1 MLLVAV
7 GAATGCHK
15 QLARAQ
21 PPAVVKVGRRAVA
34 HAPQLVKEWVATI
47 DGSTTAEIR
56 PQVSGYIQQVN
67 YKEGSRIDVGELLFT
82 IDDRPFVAA
91 VKKAQ
96 GDYETALA
104 QLAKARADVA
114 RYTPLV
120 VDHAIS
126 HEQLDDARAAVQAGE
141 ATMAGAKGTLDSG
154 ETWTSSGPAVRSPIA
169 GLTGLA
175 QVRVGALVNTN
186 QILTIVSTVSSM
198 RASFSVSQ
206 QDYLRYADE
215 MNAPNASEH
224 PGVEFELILIDGR
237 IYPHRARQ
245 VFVNRQIDATTGT
258 LQIQALFPNPD
269 GLLRPGLFAKV
280 RLHGSNEV
288 APVVPERA
296 VSQLQGQY
304 QVTVIDSQQRAQIR
318 RIDVGLLVD
327 HVYAVDK
334 GLRPGELVVVEG
346 QQNILPGAKV
356 NVEQLNGPESQAHF
370 GMRN

>member
-21 PPAVVKVGRRAVA
+21 PPAVVKVVAVQSRSV
-34 HAPQLVKEWVATI
+34 QLVKEWVATI

-141 ATMAGAKGTLDSG
+141 ATMAGAKGTLDSANLNLK
-154 ETWTSSGPAVRSPIA
+154 WSKVRSPIA

>member
-21 PPAVVKVGRRAVA
+21 PPAMEKVVAVQSRSV
-34 HAPQLVKEWVATI
+34 QLVKEWVATI

-141 ATMAGAKGTLDSG
+141 ATMAGAKGTLDSANLNLK
-154 ETWTSSGPAVRSPIA
+154 WSKVRSPIA

-175 QVRVGALVNTN
+175 QVRVG
-186 QILTIVSTVSSM
+186 
-198 RASFSVSQ
+198 
-206 QDYLRYADE
+206 
-215 MNAPNASEH
+215 
-224 PGVEFELILIDGR
+224 
-237 IYPHRARQ
+237 
-245 VFVNRQIDATTGT
+245 
-258 LQIQALFPNPD
+258 
-269 GLLRPGLFAKV
+269 
-280 RLHGSNEV
+280 
-288 APVVPERA
+288 
-296 VSQLQGQY
+296 
-304 QVTVIDSQQRAQIR
+304 
-318 RIDVGLLVD
+318 
-327 HVYAVDK
+327 
-334 GLRPGELVVVEG
+334 
-346 QQNILPGAKV
+346 
-356 NVEQLNGPESQAHF
+356 
-370 GMRN
+370 